1 MKKIVVGMSG
11 GVDSSVCAYLL
22 KEKGYDVVGVTMRL
36 WEDDGEVCTRAGHV
50 GCCGA
55 SAVEDAMRVCAMLS
69 IPFHV
74 FQLQDAFRRDVV
86 DYFCDAYL
94 HGQTPN
100 PCIACNRYLKWGAML
115 ERAQQLGADGI
126 ATGHYARIECL
137 ENGRLAICN
146 SKTAA
151 KDQTYV
157 LYNLTQEQLAQTLMP
172 VGEYDKEEVRDI
184 ARRIGLPVADKR
196 DSQDICFVPDGD
208 YGAFLEREL
217 GRERLPKEGNFV
229 TADGRIVGEH
239 KGIVHYTIGQRKGL
253 GIALGEPV
261 FVNRIDVAK
270 NEIVVGTNEECFTSS
285 LVAKAVNHMGA
296 ERFDEGKVYTAKIRY
311 SDAGTRCRVRYLP
324 EALAVQFEQPV
335 RAVTPG
341 QAVVLYDGEYV
352 AGGGVICGE

>member
-1 MKKIVVGMSG
+1 MAKVIVGMSG

-36 WEDDGEVCTRAGHV
+36 WEDDSEVCTRAGHV

-74 FQLQDAFRRDVV
+74 FQLQDVFRRKVV

-115 ERAQQLGADGI
+115 DKAKELGADYI
-126 ATGHYARIECL
+126 ATGHYARIERL
-137 ENGRLAICN
+137 ANGRLAVRN
-146 SKTAA
+146 SKAAA

-157 LYNLTQEQLAQTLMP
+157 LYNLTQEQLARTLMP
-172 VGEYDKEEVRDI
+172 VGDYDKEEVRGM
-184 ARRIGLPVADKR
+184 ARRIGLLVADKR

-217 GRERLPKEGNFV
+217 GRERLPKQGNFV
-229 TADGRIVGEH
+229 TTDGRVVGEH

-261 FVNRIDVAK
+261 FVNRIDAEK
-270 NEIVVGTNEECFTSS
+270 NEVVVGKNEECFTSS
-285 LVAKAVNHMGA
+285 LTAKEVNHMGV
-296 ERFDEGKVYTAKIRY
+296 ERFDENAVYTAKIRY
-311 SDAGTRCRVRYLP
+311 SDPGTKCRVRYVQDTGI
-324 EALAVQFEQPV
+324 EVQFEKPV

-341 QAVVLYDGEYV
+341 QAVVIYEGDFV
-352 AGGGVICGE
+352 AGGGVIC